1 MRLIKKL
8 IWTIISLLLIIVLI
22 VAGGYVFVRVKYK
35 VDLFNTISELKTLNE
50 KVDEDAIA
58 PDAFSKLNMSGVK
71 EQTDLSVVG
80 LVTVDDAEENYRVN
94 LNLSSGEMQDII
106 KLNYLQVG
114 ALADN
119 ILQNQMGGKINFND
133 KDIEIKLLQVKFE
146 NVQNGGARFNTVFKI
161 NITPFKDEM
170 KGFPL
175 SFVKKYVPDTLY
187 ISSTVD
193 VSKTTTPFEYVVT
206 HVSLTINNLDNAKT
220 QDLFHTLDTFLKF
233 GSQETFNENIGKKV
247 LGVLIGNENE
257 AGLAYSLKPLG
268 ATDYRFIIIDDIEY
282 FTVQK

>member
-35 VDLFNTISELKTLNE
+35 VDLFSTISELKTLNE
-50 KVDEDAIA
+50 KVDENTIA

-80 LVTVDDAEENYRVN
+80 LVTVDDNEENYRVN

-119 ILQNQMGGKINFND
+119 ILQNQLGGKINFND
-133 KDIEIKLLQVKFE
+133 KDIEIKLLQVKFD

-187 ISSTVD
+187 ISSMVD

-268 ATDYRFIIIDDIEY
+268 ATDYRFVIIDDIEY